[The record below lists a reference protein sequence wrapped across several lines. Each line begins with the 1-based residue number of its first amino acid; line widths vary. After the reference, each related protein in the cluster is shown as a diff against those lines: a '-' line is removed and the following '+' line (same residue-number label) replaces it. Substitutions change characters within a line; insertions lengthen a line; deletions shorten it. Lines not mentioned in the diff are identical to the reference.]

1 MFGKT
6 DNIEKKSE
14 NSEAPRKKSRWKLFV
29 LAAVVF
35 IIAGVIVLS
44 RMDFLGDF
52 VREKVTETA
61 AKELSADVVIGS
73 LSGNPLTGLKV
84 EDISLSR
91 SGDKILSVKSIGARV
106 SVPSIAAGS
115 PKLSVLNIEG
125 FEASLDEL
133 LDLLPKSEKKSD
145 EPVDIPV
152 ERIFVSGSTM
162 HTKWGTLKLNPST
175 VRIKNSQDFRIG
187 AAGNMAGK
195 DFTAA
200 GAVAKKEGSWSSDK
214 FAVKFG
220 GGKATVTG
228 AVYPSA
234 DMDISL
240 ESLNIS
246 EVADVFPQ
254 ILKYGV
260 RGLLS
265 GKATVSGSTSSD
277 ITTQGTGNL
286 HDAVVSGIPISD
298 LQAKW
303 DVKPGHIK
311 VTVDQ
316 GKVFDSVLSGGLT
329 LDDISGD
336 KRMSLKADVKN
347 FKFADWSDKLK
358 EETEGYARFLRG
370 GISSLSANLS
380 GPLNALK
387 GRIDLSPSDVSYKEI
402 SLKNISGSAVFD
414 GRPAGTVDV
423 SAMADG
429 KKAVLKGLLSFG
441 DKVPTDVTFAID
453 GYPVEKVLKS
463 LPKAADIP
471 ASGTIAVKGTC
482 AGLPGRW
489 VVSANASSSAVNA
502 PKVGLLSDVK
512 CSAKYEAADKKLT
525 LSDASAD
532 FNGAKIAGSGV
543 VSTGG
548 SQGGSLDLKGTF
560 RNADAKR
567 FYRLVP
573 VLESLNIEG
582 IASGTWSASGTPAS
596 PVIRA
601 QAIAPSGRFR
611 DLRVQKLKTNIE
623 YKNGVL
629 RLDPIDADACGGHG
643 RLACDITLPSAKEGR
658 KTSWKLGGKVSS
670 TDFSMI
676 NGLLKAKEDI
686 SGKVTGDVTA
696 GSAAGGG
703 INWGFKFKG
712 EKVRWREFKADSI
725 DGIVEGSPE
734 EIVIKKAD
742 GLFLNGNTSVTG
754 RIKMPPANRP
764 FADAKLDLSASIKD
778 MNLYDFLRRHLPSV
792 RSVQGLIKADAE
804 IKGTVAEPEFN
815 AKGCAAPLL
824 FRGMLM
830 PITEAKCRGSL
841 KDIEISEITPTLK
854 DGVVKGSGRLYEK
867 NGEWFSDI
875 SIKGDHVGMKQFGAY
890 LPDELRPRFGGTA
903 NFTMDL
909 TGEASKIRGT
919 GSFTAPDLTIMGIEF
934 KDINAPFFISKNYLM
949 VEDLSANVCGGS
961 LNGGVGLDFK
971 GSKWGGSVTVVS
983 SDLETLAKQA
993 LPDLKGRITGKGDLK
1008 IRGGGETGRMS
1019 TIKGGGALKLSD
1031 GEVTSF
1037 DAIETAKKYTGGK
1050 PLRFH
1055 NVQAAFTYD
1064 GGDINILPG
1073 SQATAPKNDT
1083 VYNYVMLDGFIS
1095 RKKELSLFSMGKINI
1110 RALNSLIGAFG
1121 SIANAGSDI
1130 ISGRVDSSEL
1140 LPSVVGGVIKGL
1152 ARSEFRFV
1160 TLNVGGTTE
1169 DPDFYNIK
1177 VQGTTMQTSAKEA
1190 IPTSNS
1196 DPDARSLSKKGNT
1209 TFRFK
1214 FEIPVG
1220 PGNGGSSDAASKG
1233 QSFENLFSNIDFSM

>member
-6 DNIEKKSE
+6 DNAEKKTE

-29 LAAVVF
+29 LAAAIF
-35 IIAGVIVLS
+35 IIGGVIVLS

-61 AKELSADVVIGS
+61 AKELSADVAIGS

-91 SGDKILSVKSIGARV
+91 SGDTILSVKSIGARV
-106 SVPSIAAGS
+106 SVPSIATGS

-152 ERIFVSGSTM
+152 ERIFVSGSTL

-175 VRIKNSQDFRIG
+175 VRIKNSQNFRIG
-187 AAGNMAGK
+187 ATGNMAGK

-200 GAVAKKEGSWSSDK
+200 GAVAKKKGSWSSDK

-240 ESLNIS
+240 ESINIS
-246 EVADVFPQ
+246 EVADIFPQ
-254 ILKYGV
+254 ILDYGV

-336 KRMSLKADVKN
+336 KRMSLNADVKN

-358 EETEGYARFLRG
+358 EETEEYARFLKG

-387 GRIDLSPSDVSYKEI
+387 GRIDLSPSDISYKEI
-402 SLKNISGSAVFD
+402 SLKNLSGSAVFD

-463 LPKAADIP
+463 LPKAGDIP

-482 AGLPGRW
+482 TGLPGRW

-502 PKVGLLSDVK
+502 PKVGLFSDVN

-525 LSDASAD
+525 LSGASAD
-532 FNGAKIAGSGV
+532 FNGAKITGAGTVRAGAA
-543 VSTGG
+543 
-548 SQGGSLDLKGTF
+548 QDGSLDLKGTF

-567 FYRLVP
+567 FYKLVP
-573 VLESLNIEG
+573 VLENLNIEG
-582 IASGTWSASGTPAS
+582 IASGTWSVSGTPAS
-596 PVIRA
+596 PVVRTEA
-601 QAIAPSGRFR
+601 VAPSGRFR
-611 DLRVQKLKTNIE
+611 DLQVQRLKTNIE

-629 RLDPIDADACGGHG
+629 RLDPIDVDACEGHG
-643 RLACDITLPSAKEGR
+643 RFACDIALPSAKGG
-658 KTSWKLGGKVSS
+658 TASWKLGGKVSS
-670 TDFSMI
+670 TDFSII
-676 NGLLKAKEDI
+676 NGLLKAKEDL
-686 SGKVTGDVTA
+686 SGRVTGDVTV

-703 INWGFKFKG
+703 LNWGFKFKG

-725 DGIVEGSPE
+725 DGLIEGTPE

-754 RIKMPPANRP
+754 RILMPPANRP

-792 RSVQGLIKADAE
+792 RSIQGLIKAKAE
-804 IKGTVAEPEFN
+804 IKGTVEKPEFE
-815 AKGCAAPLL
+815 ASGCAAPLL

-830 PITEAKCRGSL
+830 PMTEAKCHGSL
-841 KDIEISEITPTLK
+841 KDIVISEITPALK
-854 DGVVKGSGRLYEK
+854 DGVVKGGGRLYEK
-867 NGEWFSDI
+867 DGKWFSEI
-875 SIKGDHVGMKQFGAY
+875 SIKGDDVGMKQFGAY
-890 LPDELRPRFGGTA
+890 LPSDFRSRFGGTA

-934 KDINAPFFISKNYLM
+934 KNINAPFFVSKNYLM
-949 VEDLSANVCGGS
+949 VEDLSASVGGGS

-971 GSKWGGSVTVVS
+971 GSKWGGSLTVIS
-983 SDLETLAKQA
+983 SDIEALVKQA

-1019 TIKGGGALKLSD
+1019 TIKGGGALKLCD

-1037 DAIETAKKYTGGK
+1037 DAIENAKKFTGGK

-1130 ISGRVDSSEL
+1130 ISGRIDSSEL

-1152 ARSEFRFV
+1152 TRSEFRFV

-1169 DPDFYNIK
+1169 APDFYNVKI
-1177 VQGTTMQTSAKEA
+1177 QGTTMQTSAKEA

-1214 FEIPVG
+1214 FEIPIG